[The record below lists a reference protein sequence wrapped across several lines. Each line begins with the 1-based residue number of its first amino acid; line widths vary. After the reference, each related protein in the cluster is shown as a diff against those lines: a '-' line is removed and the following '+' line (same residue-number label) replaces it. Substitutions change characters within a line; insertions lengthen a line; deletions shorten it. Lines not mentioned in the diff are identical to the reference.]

1 MSRSLR
7 STEGG
12 PRIPPNIP
20 TGMETSTATLLE
32 CGSRPSSVVYKNNTK
47 QNPSTGAMAS
57 SGGRNSRQLFP
68 LRAVVQKQTQKQNK
82 NNNKTFLSNVSSKL
96 LFERFFGFGTTIFV
110 AITSGDSRTAEAI
123 ATKTATTN
131 PHDLFFSRARSS
143 VGQSVV
149 PEWRS

>member
-82 NNNKTFLSNVSSKL
+82 HNNKTFLSNVSSKL

>member
-20 TGMETSTATLLE
+20 TGMEPSTNTLLQ